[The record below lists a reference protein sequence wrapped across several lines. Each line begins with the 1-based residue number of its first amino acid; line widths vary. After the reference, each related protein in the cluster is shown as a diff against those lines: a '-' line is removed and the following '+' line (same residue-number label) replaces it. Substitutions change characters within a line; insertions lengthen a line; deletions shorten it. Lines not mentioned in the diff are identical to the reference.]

1 MTVAIHERSARLRVA
16 ARCTAVVIGSLCLA
30 HTAMANDTSE
40 GVAPRMLSA
49 PQDASPR
56 SVIDRSAVRMEGG
69 EVTVSLT
76 AQATLPAP
84 AQWLIQGP
92 LFGWLGDS
100 ETYPDR
106 HFPELRVLSAGQPA
120 PVTESVRAV
129 AGRGAVDVSTL
140 LQQAGINPWLIADTP
155 PFVATEGISADLLA
169 QLVRAGAIGTSGAD
183 HLAQW
188 RAQRTLGV
196 ALPPGQM
203 LDIRYRLRPAYSLVT
218 PQALAKAN
226 LRQRYC
232 LADAQWQAL
241 SKQFGRTAQ
250 FIAKRYEIAVGAQDR
265 TPPPVRLS
273 VVPQPGVALVAA
285 CTRGSARPAGVG
297 GWADIEVVPDQ
308 RAVLH
313 VLTLE
318 HAGR

>member
-1 MTVAIHERSARLRVA
+1 
-16 ARCTAVVIGSLCLA
+16 
-30 HTAMANDTSE
+30 
-40 GVAPRMLSA
+40 MLSA
-49 PQDASPR
+49 PQDGPQR
-56 SVIDRSAVRMEGG
+56 SVVARSAVRMEGS

-76 AQATLPAP
+76 AQPTLPGP

-106 HFPELRVLSAGQPA
+106 HFPELQVLRAGQPV
-120 PVTESVRAV
+120 PVTESVKAV
-129 AGRGAVDVSTL
+129 AGGVDVSTL

-155 PFVATEGISADLLA
+155 PFVPTEGISADLLA
-169 QLVRAGAIGTSGAD
+169 QLVRAGAVGTSGTD

-196 ALPPGQM
+196 ALPAGQT
-203 LDIRYRLRPAYSLVT
+203 LDIRYRLRPGYALMT
-218 PQALAKAN
+218 QQALAKAN

-232 LADAQWQAL
+232 LADAPLRAL
-241 SKQFGRTAQ
+241 GTRFGRSTQ

-273 VVPQPGVALVAA
+273 VVPQAGVALVAA
-285 CTRGSARPAGVG
+285 CTRGHARSAGAG
-297 GWADIEVVPDQ
+297 GWTDVEVVPDQ

-318 HAGR
+318 PAGR